1 MVARPLSRLRLV
13 FPRARHVPLIVF
25 GLGVATNG
33 AAQSAAADIQLPAV
47 TVTGADVEQ
56 TATGPVQ
63 GFVANR
69 AVTATKTDTPV
80 METPQ
85 SISIITQDRMTL
97 QGAQSVQQAAA
108 YTAGVTAGAFGPDN
122 RGDSIKIR
130 GTDSTQYLD
139 GLLNAVGSYNNT
151 RPDPYALE
159 RIEILR
165 GPSAMLYGQGAI
177 GGIVN
182 QVSKRP
188 QPEAMREIG
197 VSYGNHNRKQIQ
209 ADLTGPIDA
218 DGKWLYRV
226 VALGRDS
233 DSSVKHVDDDRYFIA
248 PSLTYRPSAATSLT
262 LLANFQ
268 KDNTG
273 SMVGFFPWRGTLTS
287 TPAGRIPQDFFVSE
301 PDFDKYTARQSAI
314 GYQFEH
320 AFNDAVTVRQN
331 LRYTHSEVDY
341 RSIYTAGFNG
351 AGHGWVP
358 GSDTLLRRVMYQNQ
372 PTLKQFAVDTQGQ
385 FKFQTGPIRHTL
397 LTGIDYQRSVL
408 DARQG
413 VGGTV
418 APIDVHNPVYG
429 NFTPPTGTINAPTSR
444 GNQLGLYM
452 QDQLEWEK
460 WLLMLGLRH
469 DRSRASVDDTPSGS
483 RDDSEVSK
491 RFGLMYRSEAGLNPY
506 LSYSE
511 SFQGQAGFNRSNQA
525 YKPLRGK
532 QWEVGLKYQPPGENL
547 TVTASVFD
555 MTEKN
560 RKVAGVV
567 NGLADT
573 VQVGEVRTKGAELEA
588 LASLGNVDL
597 VATYTFLDAKV
608 AKGTPAEQGRQLAS
622 IPRHMASFWANYR
635 FSVMGT
641 PGFLAGAGVRYN
653 GSSDDGTGHNGVPA
667 VTLYDAVLAYDAGP
681 MRFALNVTNLFDKQ
695 YVGTCL
701 ARGDCF
707 FGTRRTVVG
716 SVTYRF

>member
-1 MVARPLSRLRLV
+1 M

-429 NFTPPTGTINAPTSR
+429 NFTPPTGTVNAPTSR

-532 QWEVGLKYQPPGENL
+532 QWEVGLKYQPPGSSSL
-547 TVTASVFD
+547 YTASLFHI
-555 MTEKN
+555 TQEN
-560 RKVAGVV
+560 VATKEPQD
-567 NGLADT
+567 NFYT
-573 VQVGEVRTKGAELEA
+573 SVGEIRSQGLELEA
-588 LASLGNVDL
+588 HIQATQNLKLLGSY
-597 VATYTFLDAKV
+597 TYTDITYSKALD
-608 AKGTPAEQGRQLAS
+608 GNQGHTPNQA
-622 IPRHMASFWANYR
+622 PKHMASVWADYA
-635 FSVMGT
+635 F
-641 PGFLAGAGVRYN
+641 
-653 GSSDDGTGHNGVPA
+653 
-667 VTLYDAVLAYDAGP
+667 DAGP
-681 MRFALNVTNLFDKQ
+681 LDGLSIGGGARYVGETWADKENTLRVPDYTLVDARIGYDLGKLGMKGLDVSLNANNLLDKDYVASCYNLDYCYFGEKRNVT
-695 YVGTCL
+695 
-701 ARGDCF
+701 A
-707 FGTRRTVVG
+707 TVN
-716 SVTYRF
+716 YQF

>member
-1 MVARPLSRLRLV
+1 MAVRLSSRRRPV
-13 FPRARHVPLIVF
+13 HFRARQLPLIVF
-25 GLGVATNG
+25 GLGIPG
-33 AAQSAAADIQLPAV
+33 AALAQSAPAEVHLPAV
-47 TVTGADVEQ
+47 TVTGSDVEQ
-56 TATGPVQ
+56 TAVGPVQ
-63 GFVANR
+63 GFVAKR
-69 AVTATKTDTPV
+69 AATATKTDTPV

-85 SISIITQDRMTL
+85 SISVITQDRMTL
-97 QGAQSVQQAAA
+97 QGAQSVQQAAG

-165 GPSAMLYGQGAI
+165 GPSGMLYGQGAI

-182 QVSKRP
+182 QISKRP

-209 ADLTGPIDA
+209 ADLTGPIDE

-233 DSSVKHVDDDRYFIA
+233 DSSVKYVDDDRYFIA
-248 PSLTYRPSAATSLT
+248 PSLTWRPSAATSLT

-268 KDNTG
+268 KDNSG

-301 PDFDKYTARQSAI
+301 PDFDKYTARQSAV

-320 AFNDAVTVRQN
+320 AFNDNVTVRQN

-358 GSDTLLRRVMYQNQ
+358 GSDTLLRRVIYQNQ
-372 PTLKQFAVDTQGQ
+372 PTLKQFVVDTQGQ

-413 VGGTV
+413 GGRHGRAHRRAQPRV
-418 APIDVHNPVYG
+418 RQLHAAHLDG
-429 NFTPPTGTINAPTSR
+429 QRADLARQPTGP
-444 GNQLGLYM
+444 LY
-452 QDQLEWEK
+452 
-460 WLLMLGLRH
+460 
-469 DRSRASVDDTPSGS
+469 
-483 RDDSEVSK
+483 
-491 RFGLMYRSEAGLNPY
+491 AGPARM
-506 LSYSE
+506 
-511 SFQGQAGFNRSNQA
+511 G
-525 YKPLRGK
+525 
-532 QWEVGLKYQPPGENL
+532 
-547 TVTASVFD
+547 
-555 MTEKN
+555 
-560 RKVAGVV
+560 
-567 NGLADT
+567 
-573 VQVGEVRTKGAELEA
+573 A
-588 LASLGNVDL
+588 LAAD
-597 VATYTFLDAKV
+597 
-608 AKGTPAEQGRQLAS
+608 
-622 IPRHMASFWANYR
+622 
-635 FSVMGT
+635 
-641 PGFLAGAGVRYN
+641 AGAA
-653 GSSDDGTGHNGVPA
+653 P
-667 VTLYDAVLAYDAGP
+667 
-681 MRFALNVTNLFDKQ
+681 
-695 YVGTCL
+695 
-701 ARGDCF
+701 
-707 FGTRRTVVG
+707 
-716 SVTYRF
+716 